1 MAKNE
6 NEITIGLGW
15 LDTILKTIKKYGVL
29 EIVKALLLLFF
40 VSMTIRICIDP
51 GFIFEAWTEWAK
63 RNHDRELVERNE
75 KDEKLKNTLGQFLYK
90 YHADRVFVIQYH
102 NGTKDWQ
109 HGTMR
114 FEKCLPNT
122 VSMKSDYV
130 NFNLTWLDLPFY
142 LKENDLFIGSMDELE
157 RIDPVLHSQ
166 LLNKNVDY
174 LACVLIRNEYGEP
187 YGIFGATWPETDID
201 ISTRV
206 SKIHDYLIEDR
217 IVVRN
222 LTK

>member
-6 NEITIGLGW
+6 SEITIGLGW

-29 EIVKALLLLFF
+29 EIIKALLLLFF
-40 VSMTIRICIDP
+40 VSMTIRICVDP
-51 GFIFEAWTEWAK
+51 GFLFEAWSEWSK
-63 RNHDRELVERNE
+63 RNHDKELVERNE
-75 KDEKLKNTLGQFLYK
+75 KDEKLKNTLSQFLYK

-142 LKENDLFIGSMDELE
+142 LKENDLFIGSMNELE
-157 RIDPVLHSQ
+157 SIDPVLHSQ
-166 LLNKNVDY
+166 LVNKNVDY
-174 LACVLIRNEYGEP
+174 LACILIRNEYGEP
-187 YGIFGATWPETDID
+187 HGIFGATWPKTDID

-206 SKIHDYLIEDR
+206 SKIHDYLLEDKM
-217 IVVRN
+217 IVRN

>member
-29 EIVKALLLLFF
+29 EIIKALLLLFF
-40 VSMTIRICIDP
+40 VSTTIRICVDP
-51 GFIFEAWTEWAK
+51 GFLFEAWSEWSK
-63 RNHDRELVERNE
+63 RNHDKELVERNE
-75 KDEKLKNTLGQFLYK
+75 KDEKLKNTLSQFLYK

-142 LKENDLFIGSMDELE
+142 LKENNLFIGSMSELE
-157 RIDPVLHSQ
+157 SVDPVLHSQ
-166 LLNKNVDY
+166 LINKNVDY

-187 YGIFGATWPETDID
+187 QGIFGATWPETDID
-201 ISTRV
+201 INTRIP
-206 SKIHDYLIEDR
+206 KIHDYLLEDK
-217 IVVRN
+217 ITVKN
-222 LTK
+222 LIK